1 VDRPIDLRRL
11 RVAAWVISAACLG
24 LATGCGTSHSA
35 SSTTPTVQRTTP
47 TPPAPRPLPPAP
59 LVVILPGVHHRGLEP
74 WTPLAAVRGTTGVW
88 IARVP
93 AHAEPGLTVTLMRFD
108 QGLVRLVLHA
118 GNEDPGGTGW
128 RYGAVIGRRE
138 GRAAVVAFN
147 SAFRASYGAGG
158 FMQGRRV
165 GWRLQRDAAS
175 VVIYA
180 DGSADIG
187 TWHGTVPAPGRAVAA
202 VRQNL
207 TLLINHGHAAS
218 TIDTCIKVCWGD
230 PLHEQ
235 PDVARSG
242 LGITADGEL
251 VWAAGEGLSVR
262 ALAEALIRAGAVRA
276 MELDINPAW
285 VAGYAYA
292 RHPGSVL
299 VPIPL
304 VTGQIGIP
312 GQFLAA
318 YYRDFFSVLA
328 RPAP

>member
-1 VDRPIDLRRL
+1 VQ
-11 RVAAWVISAACLG
+11 G
-24 LATGCGTSHSA
+24 
-35 SSTTPTVQRTTP
+35 TTPRTTP
-47 TPPAPRPLPPAP
+47 TTPPSRPVPPAP
-59 LVVILPGVHHRGLEP
+59 LVVILPGVHHQGLEP
-74 WTPLAAVRGTTGVW
+74 WTPLAAIRGVTGLW

-108 QGLVRLVLHA
+108 QSLVRLVLHA
-118 GNEDPGGTGW
+118 GSEDPGGTGW
-128 RYGAVIGRRE
+128 RYGDAIGPRE

-158 FMQGRRV
+158 FMQGGRI
-165 GWRLQRDAAS
+165 GWRLQRGAAS
-175 VVIYA
+175 VVIYT

-187 TWHGTVPAPGRAVAA
+187 TWHETVPAPGRPVAA

-207 TLLINHGHAAS
+207 TLLVDHGRAAS
-218 TIDTCIKVCWGD
+218 TIDTCVKVCWGD

-242 LGITADGEL
+242 LGIRGDGEL
-251 VWAAGEGLSVR
+251 VWAAGEDLSVR
-262 ALAEALIRAGAVRA
+262 ALAQALIRAGAVRA

-299 VPIPL
+299 GPIPL
-304 VTGQIGIP
+304 VPGQVGVP

-328 RPAP
+328 RAAP

>member
-1 VDRPIDLRRL
+1 V
-11 RVAAWVISAACLG
+11 
-24 LATGCGTSHSA
+24 
-35 SSTTPTVQRTTP
+35 
-47 TPPAPRPLPPAP
+47 PPAP
-59 LVVILPGVHHRGLEP
+59 LVVILPGVHHQGLEP
-74 WTPLAAVRGTTGVW
+74 WTPLAAIRGTTGVW

-108 QGLVRLVLHA
+108 QSRVRLVLHA

-128 RYGAVIGRRE
+128 RYGDLIGPRE

-158 FMQGRRV
+158 FMQAGRV
-165 GWRLQRDAAS
+165 GWRLHRGAAS

-187 TWHGTVPAPGRAVAA
+187 TWHGTVPARGRAVAA

-207 TLLINHGHAAS
+207 TLLIDRGRVAPTVDS
-218 TIDTCIKVCWGD
+218 CIKVCWGD

-242 LGITADGEL
+242 LGIRADGAL
-251 VWAAGEGLSVR
+251 VWAAGEDLSVR
-262 ALAEALIRAGAVRA
+262 ALADALIRAGAVRA

-299 VPIPL
+299 APIALVP
-304 VTGQIGIP
+304 GQVGIP

-318 YYRDFFSVLA
+318 YYRDFFSVLV

>member
-1 VDRPIDLRRL
+1 M
-11 RVAAWVISAACLG
+11 
-24 LATGCGTSHSA
+24 
-35 SSTTPTVQRTTP
+35 QRTTP
-47 TPPAPRPLPPAP
+47 RTTPTTPPPRPVPAAP
-59 LVVILPGVHHRGLEP
+59 LVVILPGVHHQDLEP
-74 WTPLAAVRGTTGVW
+74 WTPLAAIRGTPGIW

-108 QGLVRLVLHA
+108 QGRVHLVLHA

-128 RYGAVIGRRE
+128 RYGDAIGLRE

-158 FMQGRRV
+158 FMQGGRV
-165 GWRLQRDAAS
+165 GWRLHRGAAS

-187 TWHGTVPAPGRAVAA
+187 TWHGTVPAPGRPVAA

-207 TLLINHGHAAS
+207 ALLIDQGRVAV
-218 TIDTCIKVCWGD
+218 TVDDCIKVCWGD

-242 LGITADGEL
+242 LGIRADGEL
-251 VWAAGEGLSVR
+251 VWAAGEDLSVR
-262 ALAEALIRAGAVRA
+262 ALADALLHAGAVRA

-299 VPIPL
+299 APIPL
-304 VTGQIGIP
+304 IPGQVGIP